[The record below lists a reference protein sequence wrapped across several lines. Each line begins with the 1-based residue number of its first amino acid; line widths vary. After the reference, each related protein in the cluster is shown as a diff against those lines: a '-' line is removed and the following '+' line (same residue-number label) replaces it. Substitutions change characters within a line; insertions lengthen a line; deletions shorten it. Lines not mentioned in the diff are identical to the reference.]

1 MYLKYFWCI
10 KYQHINIYMKIGK
23 GNGKRKK
30 KKGFS
35 TSWAGGEFLAQ
46 PSASARG
53 RVGKQPTR
61 PASGGD
67 GVGTVSWCGPTC
79 QRKGG

>member
-1 MYLKYFWCI
+1 
-10 KYQHINIYMKIGK
+10 MKIGK
-23 GNGKRKK
+23 GNEKRKK

-35 TSWAGGEFLAQ
+35 ASWAGEEFLAQ

-53 RVGKQPTR
+53 PVGRRPTR

-67 GVGTVSWCGPTC
+67 GVGMARGWCCGAGPHA
-79 QRKGG
+79 RGRGVDGVER